1 MTAAVCAADVTHVV
15 SLFRQLAVRR
25 SARPAYEW
33 QVGESWQ
40 QASWGEM
47 MAVVERAAS
56 ALIRAGVSETDR
68 VGVMSRNMPEWT
80 IADLAIL
87 AVRGVPVPIYPTSTL
102 EQTRYIVVDA
112 GVQILFV
119 GERAQLAV
127 AKNLLAEGLL
137 RQVVMLDELESDSD
151 DPRISSWA
159 NFVAVAPDQTVLAER
174 ASRFSRDDLFTL
186 IYTSGTTGEPK
197 GVMLGMDNLLAALAL
212 HERRVMV
219 NDQDR
224 SLCMLP
230 LAHIFERCW
239 SYYLLYR
246 GATNLYLRDP
256 QQAVS
261 VMPQLKPTLM
271 CAVPRVFEKAM
282 GAVQAKVAAARPLQ
296 QRLFGWAMAEGS
308 RQAEL
313 RNKGERGGWY
323 QRLSF
328 VLADALVLSKV
339 RERFGGRIRYMPTAG
354 ARLDDKVNAFFQAL
368 GLHLKY
374 GYGLTE
380 TCATVSCYPDQG
392 YVLGSIGQP
401 LPEIEVRLGADN
413 EIQVRGATIMRGYY
427 HKPEATAEAFTDDG
441 WLRTGDAGAIDGAG
455 NLYFT
460 ERLKEL
466 MKTSNGKYVAPQR
479 VEGVLVQEP
488 LIEQVAVFADARHF
502 VAALIVPRLDALDA
516 HARQLGLQV
525 QGAAELLSHPAV
537 IKLVEQ
543 RLKAVQNELANWEQV
558 RRFTLLAVPFSLEN
572 GELTPTL
579 KLRRKVIAARY
590 AREIDAMYADS

>member
-1 MTAAVCAADVTHVV
+1 MTTAICAADANHIV
-15 SLFRQLAVRR
+15 SLFRQLAARYPD
-25 SARPAYEW
+25 RPAYEW
-33 QVGESWQ
+33 QRQARWQ
-40 QASWGEM
+40 RASWAEM
-47 MAVVERAAS
+47 MALVERAAS
-56 ALIRAGVSETDR
+56 ALIRAGHGETDS
-68 VGVMSRNMPEWT
+68 VGLMARNMPEWT
-80 IADLAIL
+80 ITDLAIL
-87 AVRGVPVPIYPTSTL
+87 AVRGVPVPVYPTSTL
-102 EQTRYIVVDA
+102 EQTRYIVTDA

-127 AKNLLAEGLL
+127 ATALLDEGVI
-137 RQVVMLDELESDSD
+137 RQVVVLDDAEIGTD

-159 NFVAVAPDQTVLAER
+159 SFVAAAPEPQALAER

-197 GVMLGMDNLLAALAL
+197 GVMLGMDNLLAAMAL

-219 NDQDR
+219 SEQDR

-246 GATNLYLRDP
+246 GATNLYIRDP

-296 QRLFGWAMAEGS
+296 QRLFGWAMAVGT

-313 RNKGERGGWY
+313 RNQSERGGWY
-323 QRLSF
+323 QRLCF
-328 VLADALVLSKV
+328 ALADALVLSKV

-392 YVLGSIGQP
+392 YVMGSIGLP
-401 LPEIEVRLGADN
+401 LPDIEVRLGPEN

-441 WLRTGDAGAIDGAG
+441 WLRTGDAGAIDAAG

-502 VAALIVPRLDALDA
+502 VSALIVPQLETLEA
-516 HARQLGLQV
+516 HARELGIQV
-525 QGAAELLSHPAV
+525 QSVSELLAHPAV
-537 IKLVEQ
+537 TKLVEQ
-543 RLKAVQNELANWEQV
+543 RLKAVQNGLANWEQV
-558 RRFTLLAVPFSLEN
+558 RRFTLLAAPFSLEN

-579 KLRRKVIAARY
+579 KLRRKIIAARY
-590 AREIDAMYADS
+590 AREIDAMYAES

>member
-1 MTAAVCAADVTHVV
+1 MTAAISAAGASHIV
-15 SLFRQLAVRR
+15 SLFRQLALLHGE
-25 SARPAYEW
+25 RPAYEW
-33 QVGESWQ
+33 QLQECWQ

-47 MAVVERAAS
+47 MALVERAAS
-56 ALIRAGVSETDR
+56 ALIRAGHCETDR
-68 VGVMSRNMPEWT
+68 VGVMARNMPEWT

-87 AVRGVPVPIYPTSTL
+87 AARGVPVPIYPTSTL
-102 EQTRYIVVDA
+102 EQTRYIVADA
-112 GVQILFV
+112 GVQILLV
-119 GERAQLAV
+119 GEEAQLAV
-127 AKNLLAEGLL
+127 ASVLLAEGLI
-137 RQVVMLDELESDSD
+137 RQIVVFEQQDVSGD
-151 DPRISSWA
+151 DPRICSWA
-159 NFVAVAPDQTVLAER
+159 SFVAAAPDQPALADR

-212 HERRVMV
+212 HDQRVMV
-219 NDQDR
+219 DERDR

-230 LAHIFERCW
+230 LSHILERCW
-239 SYYLLYR
+239 SYYVLYR
-246 GATNLYLRDP
+246 GATNLYIRDP

-282 GAVQAKVAAARPLQ
+282 GTVQAKVAAARPLQ
-296 QRLFGWAMAEGS
+296 QRLFGWAMAVGA

-313 RNKGERGGWY
+313 RNRGEGGGWY
-323 QRLSF
+323 QRLCYA
-328 VLADALVLSKV
+328 LADALVLSKV

-354 ARLDDKVNAFFQAL
+354 ARLDDKVNGFFQAL

-392 YVLGSIGQP
+392 YVMGSIGLP
-401 LPEIEVRLGADN
+401 LPEIEVRLGPDN

-427 HKPEATAEAFTDDG
+427 HKPEATAEAFTADG
-441 WLRTGDAGAIDGAG
+441 WLRTGDAGAIDAAG

-479 VEGVLVQEP
+479 VEGVLAQEP

-502 VAALIVPRLDALDA
+502 VSALIVPRLETLEVL
-516 HARQLGLQV
+516 ARQLGLQA
-525 QGAAELLSHPAV
+525 QSAAELLAHPAV
-537 IKLVEQ
+537 VKLVEQ
-543 RLKAVQNELANWEQV
+543 RLKAAQQELANWEQV
-558 RRFTLLAVPFSLEN
+558 RRFTLLAAPFSLEN

-579 KLRRKVIAARY
+579 KLRRKVIASRY
-590 AREIDAMYADS
+590 AHEIEAMYVE

>member
-1 MTAAVCAADVTHVV
+1 MTTAVCAADANHIV
-15 SLFRQLAVRR
+15 SLFRQLAARHR
-25 SARPAYEW
+25 QRPAYEW
-33 QVGESWQ
+33 QHQGRWR
-40 QASWGEM
+40 QACWGEM
-47 MAVVERAAS
+47 MTLVERAAT
-56 ALIRAGVSETDR
+56 ALIHAGHGEADR
-68 VGVMSRNMPEWT
+68 VGLMARNMPEWT

-87 AVRGVPVPIYPTSTL
+87 AARGVPVPIYPTSTL

-282 GAVQAKVAAARPLQ
+282 GAVQAKVAAARPVQ
-296 QRLFGWAMAEGS
+296 QRLFGWAMAVGS

-427 HKPEATAEAFTDDG
+427 HKPEATAEAFTADG
-441 WLRTGDAGAIDGAG
+441 WLRTGDAGAIDAAG

-502 VAALIVPRLDALDA
+502 VSALIVPQLETLEA

-525 QGAAELLSHPAV
+525 HNVSELLAHPAV